1 MGILRHW
8 PAVRARVGREL
19 GLVLALAVVAGG
31 VLGFLALADLVVGGE
46 TAAFDAQVLMA
57 FRQAGDA
64 AVPLGAPWL
73 PTVMRDITA
82 LGGTAV
88 LSLIVLFTVV
98 YLVLVRRPAA
108 AAFVATAVLSGAGLS
123 QVLKAFFDRARPDL
137 VPNAPVELSASFPSG
152 HSMVAAVTYLTLGV
166 LLARIE
172 TDRRVRVFF
181 PLVAVVLTVL
191 VGVSRVYIGVHWPT
205 DVLGGWLIG
214 AAWAMACWGVVLWLQ
229 RGRSALAADG

>member
-1 MGILRHW
+1 MSILRHW
-8 PAVRARVGREL
+8 PAIRLRVGREL
-19 GLVLALAVVAGG
+19 GLVLALAIVAGG
-31 VLGFLALADLVVGGE
+31 VLGFLTLADLVVGGE
-46 TAAFDAQVLMA
+46 TAAFDTQVLMA
-57 FRQAGDA
+57 FRQGGNAT
-64 AVPLGAPWL
+64 VPLGTPWL

-82 LGGTAV
+82 LGGTTV

-98 YLVLVRRPAA
+98 YLLLIRRPAA
-108 AAFVATAVLSGAGLS
+108 AAFVAGAVLSGAALS

-152 HSMVAAVTYLTLGV
+152 HSMLAAVTYLTLGT

-172 TDRRVRVFF
+172 PDRRVRVFF

-205 DVLGGWLIG
+205 DVLGGWLLG

-229 RGRSALAADG
+229 RGRGAMDGDG